1 MSRVYRARNTLIGQT
16 VVVKVLTE
24 EGSADQEARARFLEE
39 ARTLGNITHD
49 NIIRVYDYG
58 EDEQG
63 HPYMVM
69 EFLQGED
76 LGALIAQG
84 RTGGLTEKLQVM
96 LQVARALE
104 HIHSLTP
111 QIIHRDIKPA
121 NIRVT
126 PSGTAKLM
134 DFGIAKRQDL
144 ALTRPGMTAG
154 SPYYMAPEQVMGRGV
169 THLVDIYAFGA
180 VLFELLTG
188 RRLIQGAGLEEVFGS
203 ILHGAPDLGPLQQAE
218 TPPAL
223 ADLVARCVA
232 KDPAQRPQ
240 SFTAVRQ
247 ELEKLLTPQP
257 AEVTAIRPQPS
268 PVRRRWWL
276 APAAILAVVAALV
289 GGYFALRPS
298 GAASEIT
305 IAVPPGMVAVAAG
318 AFLAGQDRHAESL
331 PAFYIDRTE
340 VSNASYA
347 SFCQAVRRPLP
358 EGFPSDRPTEPV
370 ANITFVDAREFARWA
385 SKRLPT
391 ALEWEKAARGTD
403 GRLFPWGNQPEAT
416 RANVKGNPSLETP
429 SLAPVDAF
437 PEGASP
443 CGARNMAGNVWEFVD
458 QFQTPSPAALEA
470 FKTLLSP
477 PPSATE
483 AWYQIRGGSYL
494 EPLLENV
501 LWDFASV
508 PARYRNVNIGFRCVK
523 EAK

>member
-24 EGSADQEARARFLEE
+24 EGSADQEARTRFLEE
-39 ARTLGNITHD
+39 ARTLGNITQD

-223 ADLVARCVA
+223 ADLVGRCVA

-247 ELEKLLTPQP
+247 ELEKLLAPQP

-298 GAASEIT
+298 GVTSQIT
-305 IAVPPGMVAVAAG
+305 VAVPPGMVAVAAG

-340 VSNASYA
+340 VSNTSYA

-385 SKRLPT
+385 GRRLPT

-403 GRLFPWGNQPEAT
+403 GRLYPWGNQPEAT
-416 RANVKGNPSLETP
+416 RANVKGNPSLGTP
-429 SLAPVDAF
+429 GMAPVDAF

-458 QFQTPSPAALEA
+458 QFKTPSPAALEA
-470 FKTLLSP
+470 FKTLLNP

-501 LWDFASV
+501 LWDFATV
-508 PARYRNVNIGFRCVK
+508 PARYRNLNIGFRCVK